1 MTSNSS
7 EPTRRP
13 RALPPPSARSLA
25 LEILLQRESPGDFLE
40 HRIDGLAGMRLL
52 SEADRRLAREIAFGV
67 LRNRSVLDHLI
78 AHRTDGRP
86 QRPVL
91 RGILQ
96 SGLYQLLFLD
106 RVPDHAVVNEAVLLA
121 RQRGFS
127 AQAGFVNAVLRAVAR
142 DREAC
147 RRDLEALRRSDPAR
161 GWSHPAWLVER
172 WANVLEPSALQRLL
186 AWNNAA
192 PGTFARVNRLLTT
205 SQDLMARWRSEG
217 VEATPLAI
225 DWAEPGT
232 VVALDR
238 HPALE
243 SLGSFREGGFYV
255 QDPSTLL
262 AVHLLDPRPGQ
273 RVLDLC
279 AAPGGK
285 SLAIA
290 ERLGPGGGVVAHDSH
305 PGRLDLVRENVR
317 RLGAGELVAVVDR
330 LGDQTVGSVDGP
342 SGPASE
348 RFDAALVDA
357 PCSNTGVLR
366 RRVELRWRLRPD
378 EIPRLAAE
386 QLRLL
391 EAAAARV
398 RPGGVLVYSTC
409 SLEPEEN
416 DHVVEAFR
424 RRHPAW
430 VETARR
436 RLHPSV
442 DAVDGAFAARLVAP
456 SEGIPPSSIP
466 ALNSDSA

>member
-7 EPTRRP
+7 EPPRRP
-13 RALPPPSARSLA
+13 RAVPPPSARSLA
-25 LEILLQRESPGDFLE
+25 LDILLQRESPGDFLE
-40 HRIDGLAGMRLL
+40 HRIDGLAGMHAL

-67 LRNRSVLDHLI
+67 LRNRSVLDHLV
-78 AHRTDGRP
+78 ALRTDGRP

-91 RGILQ
+91 RGVLQ

-127 AQAGFVNAVLRAVAR
+127 AQAGFVNAVLRGVAR

-147 RRDLEALRRSDPAR
+147 RRDLEAFRRSDPAL

-172 WANVLEPSALQRLL
+172 WAGVLDPVAVQRLL

-192 PGTFARVNRLLTT
+192 PATFARVNRLLTT
-205 SQDLMARWRSEG
+205 PQDLMARWRSEG
-217 VEATPLAI
+217 VEATPVAV
-225 DWAEPGT
+225 DWAAPGT
-232 VVALDR
+232 LVVLD
-238 HPALE
+238 
-243 SLGSFREGGFYV
+243 GGFYV
-255 QDPSTLL
+255 QDPSTLM

-285 SLAIA
+285 ALAMA
-290 ERLGPGGGVVAHDSH
+290 ERLRPGGGVVAHDSH
-305 PGRLDLVRENVR
+305 PGRLDLIRENVR
-317 RLGAGELVAVVDR
+317 RLGAGALVAVVDR
-330 LGDQTVGSVDGP
+330 LGDPAVGALDGP

-348 RFDAALVDA
+348 RFDAVLVDA

-416 DHVVEAFR
+416 DQVVEAFL
-424 RRHPAW
+424 RRHPGWA
-430 VETARR
+430 ETARR
-436 RLHPSV
+436 RLHPAV

-456 SEGIPPSSIP
+456 AHGPSPHPIPQPNPNP
-466 ALNSDSA
+466 A